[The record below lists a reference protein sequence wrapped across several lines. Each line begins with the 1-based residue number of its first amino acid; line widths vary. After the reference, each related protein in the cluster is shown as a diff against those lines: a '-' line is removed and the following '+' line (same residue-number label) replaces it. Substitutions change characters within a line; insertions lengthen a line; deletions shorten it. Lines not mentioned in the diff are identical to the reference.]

1 LFVAVPA
8 VLGFK
13 ILSLFISVH
22 IFSLLIWLTFRAVD
36 SCDSHCGYEWS
47 WSQSSV
53 LPLATGYEYHN
64 FHHSKNV
71 GNFGSFFKLWD
82 CLLGTNLHFL
92 NLLKLR
98 N

>member
-13 ILSLFISVH
+13 ILSLFMPVH

-64 FHHSKNV
+64 FHHSRNF
-71 GNFGSFFKLWD
+71 GNFGSFFKFWD
-82 CLLGTNLHFL
+82 CLLGTNLYFI
-92 NLLKLR
+92 NLLK
-98 N
+98 